1 MVHAKPVTGVREL
14 YIESLNK
21 PNYYD
26 QFVTRKVAETR
37 KSVPQRRKDAMDMK
51 LNPLESLQVEHHCR
65 NDDNNGSG
73 KVEDS
78 NEASGPGPVSTVV
91 GNVESVNEYIVSVSG
106 NESNEDEVNCSLV
119 VSPVSGIETPVTEA
133 PAIEPIEK
141 DVEAAVKSGNKWK
154 KFCLK
159 VKTFGSDIGK
169 PFKSHK
175 ARVEPDLQVSETCKK
190 TSRSSRKHVSP
201 HLKALVS
208 RKNKTAKQSCES
220 AVCGEENNL
229 PSVSHVLSPSVS
241 HVLSPPMAIF
251 EEGNNPIAANPALP
265 HRCCV
270 LVPVNLAQDDT
281 LSQTGPSEM
290 TSDVF
295 VADSCHKSNVKKFK
309 WKKLFRIKRIS
320 DEYVNKP
327 PADAAAAVKS
337 PIKMIMKRVG
347 KSVVK
352 EYVKKALTDLLPS
365 WIRHGWQEE
374 RTIGTNLN

>member
-1 MVHAKPVTGVREL
+1 MVHAKSVTGVREL

-21 PNYYD
+21 SNYYD

-65 NDDNNGSG
+65 NDDNDGSG

-91 GNVESVNEYIVSVSG
+91 DNVESVNEYIVSVSG
-106 NESNEDEVNCSLV
+106 NESNEDEL
-119 VSPVSGIETPVTEA
+119 
-133 PAIEPIEK
+133 PAIEPIER
-141 DVEAAVKSGNKWK
+141 DVEAAVKSGKKWK

-190 TSRSSRKHVSP
+190 ASGALRRHVSP
-201 HLKALVS
+201 HLKALFS

-220 AVCGEENNL
+220 AVCGEENNR

-241 HVLSPPMAIF
+241 HVLSPSVAIF

-265 HRCCV
+265 PRRGV
-270 LVPVNLAQDDT
+270 LVPVNLVQDDT
-281 LSQTGPSEM
+281 LSQTGPSDM
-290 TSDVF
+290 TPDVF

-337 PIKMIMKRVG
+337 PIKMIMKRVE

>member
-21 PNYYD
+21 SNYYD

-51 LNPLESLQVEHHCR
+51 LNPLESLQVEYHCR
-65 NDDNNGSG
+65 NDDNDGGG
-73 KVEDS
+73 KVGDS

-91 GNVESVNEYIVSVSG
+91 DNVESVNEYIVSVSG
-106 NESNEDEVNCSLV
+106 NESNEDEVNGSLV
-119 VSPVSGIETPVTEA
+119 ISPVSGIETPVTQA
-133 PAIEPIEK
+133 PAIEPIER
-141 DVEAAVKSGNKWK
+141 DVEAAVKSGKKWK

-190 TSRSSRKHVSP
+190 TSRASRKHASP
-201 HLKALVS
+201 HLKALFS

-220 AVCGEENNL
+220 AVCGEENNR
-229 PSVSHVLSPSVS
+229 PSVSHVLYPSV
-241 HVLSPPMAIF
+241 AIF

-265 HRCCV
+265 HRRGV
-270 LVPVNLAQDDT
+270 LVPVNPVQDDT

-290 TSDVF
+290 TPDVF
-295 VADSCHKSNVKKFK
+295 VADSCHKSNVMKFK
-309 WKKLFRIKRIS
+309 WKKLFRIKRVS
-320 DEYVNKP
+320 DESVNKP
-327 PADAAAAVKS
+327 PAAAAAAVKS
-337 PIKMIMKRVG
+337 PVKMIMKRVG
-347 KSVVK
+347 ESVVK

-374 RTIGTNLN
+374 HTIGTNLN